1 MSVLTDI
8 PYRIQYTSENVME
21 ESTLFDS
28 EGSNFQITN
37 KNFDRETYISGE
49 RLNDK
54 ETKTIDSKKQRKKGK
69 LLQLENYKFYLPV
82 KKLVERLSSDQR
94 STIFDYFK
102 RLNFGQKQL
111 FLHKYTGGPDI
122 TRQKKSSNRRR

>member
-8 PYRIQYTSENVME
+8 PDRIQYTSENVME

-37 KNFDRETYISGE
+37 NNFNRETYISGE

-69 LLQLENYKFYLPV
+69 LLQLENYNFYLPV
-82 KKLVERLSSDQR
+82 KKLVGRNVLKD
-94 STIFDYFK
+94 
-102 RLNFGQKQL
+102 
-111 FLHKYTGGPDI
+111 
-122 TRQKKSSNRRR
+122 

>member
-8 PYRIQYTSENVME
+8 PDRIQYTSENVME

-37 KNFDRETYISGE
+37 NNFNRETYISGE
-49 RLNDK
+49 RQK
-54 ETKTIDSKKQRKKGK
+54 ETKKERKTPPVGKLQLLPPCQKTCRKKC
-69 LLQLENYKFYLPV
+69 F
-82 KKLVERLSSDQR
+82 ERLNSDQR

-111 FLHKYTGGPDI
+111 
-122 TRQKKSSNRRR
+122 

>member
-8 PYRIQYTSENVME
+8 PDRIQYTSENVME

-37 KNFDRETYISGE
+37 KNFHRETYISGE

-69 LLQLENYKFYLPV
+69 LLQLENYNFYLPV
-82 KKLVERLSSDQR
+82 KKLVDRLSSDQR

-111 FLHKYTGGPDI
+111 FLHKYIGGPDI

>member
-8 PYRIQYTSENVME
+8 PDRIQYTSENVME

-37 KNFDRETYISGE
+37 NNFDRETYISGE

-69 LLQLENYKFYLPV
+69 LLQLENYNFYLPL
-82 KKLVERLSSDQR
+82 KKLVGRNVLKD
-94 STIFDYFK
+94 
-102 RLNFGQKQL
+102 
-111 FLHKYTGGPDI
+111 
-122 TRQKKSSNRRR
+122 

>member
-1 MSVLTDI
+1 
-8 PYRIQYTSENVME
+8 ME

-37 KNFDRETYISGE
+37 NNFDRETYISGE

-69 LLQLENYKFYLPV
+69 LLQLENYNFYLPV
-82 KKLVERLSSDQR
+82 KKVVGRNVLKD
-94 STIFDYFK
+94 
-102 RLNFGQKQL
+102 
-111 FLHKYTGGPDI
+111 
-122 TRQKKSSNRRR
+122 